1 MHSGGCSGFNDST
14 YAAARSGSVDDYGAN
29 TLLIGTVHR
38 DAAVL
43 PSAVGAN
50 LHCLEDLSRRI
61 GYVLFRTCK
70 GAADVTMYGSAALGL
85 SHWHW
90 HRAQCERQVPASVTV
105 PL

>member
-50 LHCLEDLSRRI
+50 LHCLEDLLVGLVMFSF
-61 GYVLFRTCK
+61 VLAKVQLT
-70 GAADVTMYGSAALGL
+70 
-85 SHWHW
+85 
-90 HRAQCERQVPASVTV
+90 
-105 PL
+105 